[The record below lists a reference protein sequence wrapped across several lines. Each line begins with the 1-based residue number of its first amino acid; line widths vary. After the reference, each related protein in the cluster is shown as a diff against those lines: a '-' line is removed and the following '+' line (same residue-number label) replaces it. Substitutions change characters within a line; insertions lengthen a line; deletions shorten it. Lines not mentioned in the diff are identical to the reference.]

1 MSRFSVT
8 MTMLVPLFFA
18 SALFTSLFAPPVPTG
33 SGAPPG
39 RAELPSGTGSPVV
52 CEQPGI
58 TGSACRLIEPPGR
71 AWRRIAPLPTGSAIG
86 VGVVSVVPM
95 RTSGGPS

>member
-1 MSRFSVT
+1 FGRGGRVLARRLYPT
-8 MTMLVPLFFA
+8 
-18 SALFTSLFAPPVPTG
+18 APG
-33 SGAPPG
+33 ARGAPG
-39 RAELPSGTGSPVV
+39 RRPPPPDGAVLPSGTGSPVV

-95 RTSGGPS
+95 RTSVGPS

>member
-18 SALFTSLFAPPVPTG
+18 SALFTSLFAPR
-33 SGAPPG
+33 GAPRPG
-39 RAELPSGTGSPVV
+39 RAAPVV

-95 RTSGGPS
+95 RTSVGPS

>member
-39 RAELPSGTGSPVV
+39 RAEQPYRTG
-52 CEQPGI
+52 
-58 TGSACRLIEPPGR
+58 
-71 AWRRIAPLPTGSAIG
+71 
-86 VGVVSVVPM
+86 
-95 RTSGGPS
+95 

>member
-18 SALFTSLFAPPVPTG
+18 SALFTSLFAPPV
-33 SGAPPG
+33 
-39 RAELPSGTGSPVV
+39 V

-71 AWRRIAPLPTGSAIG
+71 AWWRIAPLPTGSAIG

-95 RTSGGPS
+95 RTSVGPS